1 MSQRLDGV
9 PRLSDGTPWAPVGF
23 GSLRRRSLAR
33 FSWIVTSWLC
43 AGSLSGCLDRSGKP
57 GFLEVT
63 PPSMEFLVRLRS
75 DGSEHKP
82 LEATFQVKNGGGRP
96 VNILRIEKSCGCT
109 QPRIAPSSQIAP
121 SQWARL
127 IAMVD
132 PPLHGERRVELTLT
146 TDSPITPRVLI
157 TITIQ
162 VERTP
167 PYLTNVLGDLSF
179 RSRADFLE
187 GRTLEIHGIT
197 TKGDERD
204 PVVECNLTGALL
216 QQVSA
221 HDVGE
226 SRDANDLFH
235 FRIWRYSLSFPTESL
250 TGEAVG
256 FVRILDPWNPLAPV
270 RSLGVS
276 LSPEPD
282 FVVVPQRLV
291 FKAHQREARLLVR
304 GPDQVVKVTARC
316 STNAIEVIAVAESGQ
331 NSQMLLLRRRLDRE
345 LRLGIHEVEVV
356 ASTVSST
363 WNKTVPIRVVED

>member
-146 TDSPITPRVLI
+146 TEYPINAHARDMTPNRSAPNAWVRIGMAMSAAGNGSVYPMRLQIVL
-157 TITIQ
+157 
-162 VERTP
+162 VARRC
-167 PYLTNVLGDLSF
+167 L
-179 RSRADFLE
+179 RSRSSIPVAE
-187 GRTLEIHGIT
+187 TSRGVGASATLDCSDGVSGCTCSGIT
-197 TKGDERD
+197 G
-204 PVVECNLTGALL
+204 
-216 QQVSA
+216 
-221 HDVGE
+221 
-226 SRDANDLFH
+226 
-235 FRIWRYSLSFPTESL
+235 
-250 TGEAVG
+250 
-256 FVRILDPWNPLAPV
+256 
-270 RSLGVS
+270 
-276 LSPEPD
+276 
-282 FVVVPQRLV
+282 
-291 FKAHQREARLLVR
+291 
-304 GPDQVVKVTARC
+304 
-316 STNAIEVIAVAESGQ
+316 
-331 NSQMLLLRRRLDRE
+331 
-345 LRLGIHEVEVV
+345 
-356 ASTVSST
+356 
-363 WNKTVPIRVVED
+363 KTSKLPR